1 LVSKR
6 CVLFP
11 YFIVAQA
18 PSSNN
23 GLSQF
28 YMWNLGFNPLFPK
41 FYDNGIRFPVSQT
54 MQIELGLIAAVA
66 LMGGAVQLRIMKV
79 LRRKLREIAEETRRQ
94 EEVAELEAATRFG
107 DLNSEREVW
116 ESEHPTLSRHGKFSS
131 FALTKE
137 REGSSSPATLADD
150 PRQRHPSGLSDFKV
164 APTSEEDLHKSRFM
178 QSPVALPALDL
189 GLGIQDDVPVTFIAE
204 KKEKKEPV
212 KVKEMTLAELEDLK
226 KKEQL
231 MYEIQNI
238 RKNIEV
244 LKKEP
249 AAPTTSNGQSGS
261 LSRRTLSIDTIS
273 HLLTAANSHSRPP
286 REIDPR
292 ARVYSMDF
300 SSVSGRAS
308 SPPLGTSAS
317 RPTSIPT
324 KDPEWDL
331 YLHER
336 KLLQPPSGVTPP
348 IPTTSAPRVP
358 ISSAVQEALDNRK
371 RRESL
376 LVTSSGSGTP
386 TPAGST
392 GGDDPDDVPLAKLA
406 TGREKERL
414 SALPGVTGLGNMGYS
429 TNVKP
434 EKTTGSAVTI
444 LPPRRNSVLAPNPRQ
459 VPIKEPVVKTFE
471 ELNERHREKIKNL
484 QDPVTKAEKESADVR
499 DAKERWEK
507 AKKMEKETMLKKQ
520 TEKAAALKKQQGG
533 ARPSAKRESEL
544 STGTE
549 WKRQSR
555 SASVDKLGGNS
566 SKRLSALKVEDWQ
579 RYQANTGQGE
589 GNNASGNP
597 GVDELGM
604 KRQESAVPFPG
615 HSSKHHPHGSNRD
628 QARQRRRS
636 VKQGM

>member
-1 LVSKR
+1 MVSKR

-107 DLNSEREVW
+107 DLNTEREVW

-249 AAPTTSNGQSGS
+249 AAPATSNGQSGS

-273 HLLTAANSHSRPP
+273 YLLTAANSHSRPP

-386 TPAGST
+386 TPTGST

-459 VPIKEPVVKTFE
+459 VPVKEPVVKTFE